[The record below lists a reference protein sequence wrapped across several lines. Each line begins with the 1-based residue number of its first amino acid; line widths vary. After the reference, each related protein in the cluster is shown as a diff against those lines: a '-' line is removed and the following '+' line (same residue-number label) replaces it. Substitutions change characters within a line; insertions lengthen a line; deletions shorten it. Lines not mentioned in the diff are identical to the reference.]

1 VSDARFLSIS
11 VRVHGGR
18 FHGMSD
24 RETDEWP
31 PSPARLFQAL
41 VAAAGHGGTISVRDR
56 EALCW
61 LERLDAPMV
70 GAPRMQRGQSVELFV
85 PDNDLDAVQ
94 GNPARTSEIRSP
106 KRYSPKLFDPDH
118 PFLYVWSFDGEASQA
133 SAICRIS
140 LGLYQ
145 FGRGIDL
152 AWAQA
157 RIDDEQARTLAVDAY
172 PGILYR
178 PSVRGGGDSLACP
191 TTGSLASLEARHAGQ
206 YARFAGPSS
215 AQQFSQAPKPRF
227 LQVPYDTRTAR
238 FVYDLLRED
247 RSYAAR
253 SAVEAS
259 RIVEWIRDSAADR
272 LVRALPDHR
281 DVIERSLIGR
291 KPDGA
296 DAAPTGA
303 RVRIV
308 PLASIGHEE
317 ADRRIR
323 RILVEV
329 PPICPLRAADVSWAF
344 SGLELGIPETGEA
357 LGATLTPSG
366 DTSMLRHYGTDAPA
380 RRWRT
385 VTPVVLPESAKR
397 RRIEPSRVAEEVK
410 AGTERAAEEARAVA
424 AVVQALRH
432 ADVRGRAETIC
443 VQREP
448 FARKGERVEPFA
460 EGTRFVKERLWHVE
474 IGFATPLKGPLV
486 IGDGRFL
493 GLGVLAPVTQV
504 DGVFAFAIEAGLER
518 IPSPEGLARALRRAV
533 MARVQATLGPRRKL
547 PTFFTGHE
555 DDGEPTHSAHL
566 TFTFDP
572 TAMRLLII
580 APHIIERRA
589 ATATDREHLGTLQ
602 RALGALS
609 ELRGGSAGR
618 LLLRPTLI
626 DEEADPLL
634 SPAATWMSATAY
646 RVNRHAKGG
655 AVSALIADLLA
666 ECRRFGLPEPKG
678 VTTSHVRG
686 ISGVGL
692 VGFARI
698 EFHVAIPGPIALG
711 RNRFAGGGLFIGG
724 VLPATV
730 RG

>member
-1 VSDARFLSIS
+1 
-11 VRVHGGR
+11 
-18 FHGMSD
+18 MSD

-41 VAAAGHGGTISVRDR
+41 VAAAGRAGTIADGDR

-61 LERLDAPMV
+61 LERLDAPV
-70 GAPRMQRGQSVELFV
+70 IGAPRMQRGQVVELFV

-94 GNPARTSEIRSP
+94 GDPARTAEIRSP
-106 KRYSPKLFDPDH
+106 KRYSPKLFDPAH
-118 PFLYVWSFDGEASQA
+118 PFLYVWRFDGESLQA
-133 SAICRIS
+133 STICRIA

-157 RIDDEQARTLAVDAY
+157 RIDDEQAHTLYIDTY

-178 PSVRGGGDSLACP
+178 PSARGGGDSLACP
-191 TTGSLASLEARHAGQ
+191 TLGSLASLEARHAGQ
-206 YARFAGPSS
+206 RARFSGPSS
-215 AQQFSQAPKPRF
+215 AQLFSQAPKPRF
-227 LQVPYDTRTAR
+227 LQVPYDTRAAR

-259 RIVEWIRDSAADR
+259 RIVEWVRDTAVDHF
-272 LVRALPDHR
+272 VRALPDYR

-291 KPDGA
+291 KADGA
-296 DAAPTGA
+296 DAAPTST

-308 PLASIGHEE
+308 PLASIGHDE

-329 PPICPLRAADVSWAF
+329 PPNCPLRAADVSWAF

-357 LGATLTPSG
+357 LGATLTPS
-366 DTSMLRHYGTDAPA
+366 DDSTMLRHYGTDVLA

-385 VTPVVLPESAKR
+385 VTPAVLPETAKR
-397 RRIEPSRVAEEVK
+397 RRIDPLRVAEEAK
-410 AGTERAAEEARAVA
+410 GGTERATEEARAVA

-432 ADVRGRAETIC
+432 AGVRSGAEAIR

-448 FARKGERVEPFA
+448 FDRKGERVEPFA
-460 EGTRFVKERLWHVE
+460 EGTRFAKERLWHVE
-474 IGFATPLKGPLV
+474 IGFATPVQGPLV

-493 GLGVLAPVTQV
+493 GLGVMAPAMQV
-504 DGVFAFAIEAGLER
+504 DGVFAFAIEAGLEAT
-518 IPSPEGLARALRRAV
+518 PSPEGLARSLRRAV
-533 MARVQATLGPRRKL
+533 MARVQATLGARRKL
-547 PTFFTGHE
+547 AAFFTGHE
-555 DDGEPTHSAHL
+555 DDGEPTHEVHL
-566 TFTFDP
+566 TFAFDP

-589 ATATDREHLGTLQ
+589 ATTADREHLGTLQ
-602 RALGALS
+602 RALGTFS
-609 ELRGGSAGR
+609 ELRAGSAGR

-626 DEEADPLL
+626 DYEADPLL
-634 SPAATWMSATAY
+634 GPSKTWTSATTY

-655 AVSALIADLLA
+655 AVAAFTADLLA
-666 ECRRFGLPEPKG
+666 ECRRLDLPEPS
-678 VTTSHVRG
+678 VTTSDVRG
-686 ISGVGL
+686 IPGVGL
-692 VGFARI
+692 VGLAQM
-698 EFHVAIPGPIALG
+698 EFRVAIQGPIVLG
-711 RNRFAGGGLFIGG
+711 RNRFAGGGLFVG
-724 VLPATV
+724 
-730 RG
+730 RGQ